1 MNARQEVLARIRA
14 ALGPEPGAGEP
25 VPRGYLRQPAD
36 LRLTGLF
43 AERVADY
50 QATVSTVRDEAGL
63 PAAIAAAVTRLGLA
77 DVAVAPGFPPRW
89 LPADCGARWL
99 ADDPPLSLRA
109 LDQCSAALTT
119 AAAGIAV
126 TGTIVLDAGPGQGRR
141 ALTLVPDVHVCVLR
155 AAQIAPDVPAGLAR
169 LDPVRPLTFISG
181 PSATSD
187 IELQRVEGVH
197 GPRTLHVIIA
207 EGGT

>member
-1 MNARQEVLARIRA
+1 M
-14 ALGPEPGAGEP
+14 
-25 VPRGYLRQPAD
+25 
-36 LRLTGLF
+36 
-43 AERVADY
+43 
-50 QATVSTVRDEAGL
+50 
-63 PAAIAAAVTRLGLA
+63 
-77 DVAVAPGFPPRW
+77 
-89 LPADCGARWL
+89 
-99 ADDPPLSLRA
+99 
-109 LDQCSAALTT
+109 
-119 AAAGIAV
+119 
-126 TGTIVLDAGPGQGRR
+126 LDAGPGQGRR

-207 EGGT
+207 EEGT